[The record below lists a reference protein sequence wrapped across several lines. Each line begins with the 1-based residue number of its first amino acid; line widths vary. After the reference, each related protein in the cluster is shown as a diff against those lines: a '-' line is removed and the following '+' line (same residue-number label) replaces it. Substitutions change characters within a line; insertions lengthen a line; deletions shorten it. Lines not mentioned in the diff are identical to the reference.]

1 MQVPE
6 RKSCPQRLFAATF
19 SGLFLRGLKQLASNP
34 LAPELFADKKKLDA
48 KPIAK
53 GFSRQSRKLPVRLV
67 FQKDA
72 DGNILGCLAAAEIIR
87 FQQPIDLMDIAR
99 ISIICYSKIHTS

>member
-19 SGLFLRGLKQLASNP
+19 SGLFLRGLKQLASDP

-53 GFSRQSRKLPVRLV
+53 GFSRQSRKHPVRLV

-87 FQQPIDLMDIAR
+87 FQQPIDLMD
-99 ISIICYSKIHTS
+99 SS